1 MYGLINRAIEQ
12 MVTTGHGEPGWRRI
26 CARAQADPEGFVAM
40 HGYPDD
46 LTYRLVGAAS
56 EELQLPAAEVLEA
69 FGEHWILYTAEEG
82 YAELL
87 CAAGSDLR
95 QFLGNLNDMH
105 GRVETI
111 FPAMHLPVFRVED
124 LGPDAQGRDH
134 YHLYYGSQ
142 REGLAP
148 MVIGLVKGLARRFGQ
163 RVEVELL
170 RAKRCVHDEDVF
182 LVRHLAA

>member
-12 MVTTGHGEPGWRRI
+12 MVTTDHGESGWRRI
-26 CARAQADPEGFVAM
+26 CTRAQADADGFIAM
-40 HGYPDD
+40 QPYPDD

-56 EELQLPAAEVLEA
+56 EELQRPAAEVLEA

-87 CAAGSDLR
+87 RAAGSNLR
-95 QFLGNLNDMH
+95 QFLGNLNDLH

-111 FPAMHLPVFRVED
+111 FPEMHLPVFRVED
-124 LGPDAQGRDH
+124 LAPDR

-170 RAKRCVHDEDVF
+170 RAKRCVHDEDQF
-182 LVRHLAA
+182 LVRHLDA